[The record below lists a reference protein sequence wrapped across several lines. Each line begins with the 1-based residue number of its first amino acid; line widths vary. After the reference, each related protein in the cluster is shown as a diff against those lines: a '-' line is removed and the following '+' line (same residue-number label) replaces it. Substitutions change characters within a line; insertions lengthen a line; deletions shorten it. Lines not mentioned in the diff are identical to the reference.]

1 MTVQPAVDIER
12 LLVWWCR
19 SVDEIDDI
27 YQGRIYTE
35 IPNTPP
41 SEPMLRIVRIGGAPT
56 SRLARLDNPLVQLDS
71 WGGPKATARLG
82 IATVLAH
89 MAASLVGSHD
99 EGVVTAVETGTLTW
113 LPDDFYSPPRPRYSA
128 DVSLWTHPGSPSG
141 S

>member
-19 SVDEIDDI
+19 DIPEIAAI
-27 YQGRIYTE
+27 YGDRIYTE
-35 IPNTPP
+35 MPNTPVFP
-41 SEPMLRIVRIGGAPT
+41 LLRIVRVAGAPT

-71 WGGPKATARLG
+71 WGGPKVTARDG

-89 MAASLVGSHD
+89 MAAELVGTHP
-99 EGVVTAVETGTLTW
+99 EGVVTAVEVGSLSYQPDTDLT
-113 LPDDFYSPPRPRYSA
+113 PPHPRYSA
-128 DVSLWTHPGSPSG
+128 DVAIWTHPGQPAG